1 MASWGSAASKI
12 GNRTD
17 IAIVGIGC
25 RFPGARNVNEYWD
38 LLSEPKPQ
46 LRTVPDSRWRRDAFY
61 NDDFRDTSAAYSDK
75 MALLDDVGQFDA
87 GHYGIP
93 PRRARSLDPQHRL
106 LVDLTREALQ
116 DAGWEAGGFERE
128 DTSVIM
134 SLSDSGY
141 REMSTLHLRLRQ
153 LAGGEF
159 GRSAG
164 AELAEAGSAVGG
176 LHATAMAGL
185 LLNMGP
191 SSISS
196 VFDLHGESYALDAA
210 CSGGLTAV
218 ANAVFALRAGR
229 CRIAVAGGAQLV
241 LTPDLL
247 VGLCRI
253 GAVSRSG
260 ECRPFDERADGFVLG
275 EGAGVLVLRPL
286 ADAQAAGDRVYAVI
300 RGVGLSNDG
309 TVKGGMMPQE
319 SGQLLALRRAY
330 RDADVE
336 PGSVGYLEAHGT
348 ATSVGD
354 DVEINALGELRRD
367 AAAPAYLGAAK
378 SVVGHSLGTAGIAG
392 LIKSVLSVHKGQILP
407 QPDFEPAGHLALDE
421 AGLRVAGE
429 VTPWVSPDGPR
440 RAGVSAFGFGGTNV
454 HVVLEEFPAA
464 AEVPPS
470 GPQLLLLTARDRA
483 GLARHAREVAEVLS
497 REPLPLATVAA
508 TLARRTLFAERLAVV
523 AEDCAVAQLM
533 AASVALESGQTGE
546 LAPGTYAGV
555 VAPGAEVPAP
565 DLPLLE
571 LAALAV
577 TGPGLRPTLSAT
589 PPCTLPPSPL
599 SPREHWV
606 VDAAKR
612 AKAQALAP
620 LGGRPSA
627 EPVATQELPSARDVL
642 AVVLE
647 EVARTSAFPATDLS
661 AAHLLID
668 DLGFDSLMLTE
679 LEANL
684 RKRFPGQR
692 FEIDQERGVTIG
704 AVAGLITPAVAVPFA
719 SVGDGVL
726 AAEVS
731 LVPEVVA
738 PSVAVP
744 FASPADAG
752 LAAEVSLAPEVVAP
766 AVAVPFASVGDAGL
780 AAEVSLAPEVA
791 APPMAVPFASP
802 ADAGLAAP
810 ESVAPAG
817 VADAP
822 APGMSSHAEAFAS
835 GVAGQTA
842 PGVAPLAPEAV
853 VADGAGWA
861 TPAATVLTAPAVDA
875 PALGLSSASPSE
887 SFASGVA
894 GPTAPAAPLVP
905 KAVGPDEAGLTA
917 PGAAPLVPG
926 TVPAAAGRTSPSATV
941 PMTPAAVTPAVAGTR
956 AVRMPPAPETV
967 AFDPATASIDDFPEA
982 AAIDARLREFSDL
995 GVANPYF
1002 RKHQGRMTS
1011 TTSVGGREFLS
1022 FSSYNYLGLSGHPT
1036 VTAAVHDAVERYGT
1050 SVSGSRLLA
1059 GDRDLT
1065 RQLETELASFL
1076 GTDDCLALVS
1086 GHATNVSAIG
1096 HLVGPGDLV
1105 IHDSLAHD
1113 SILQG
1118 CALSGATRRP
1128 FPHNDVTQL
1137 ADILR
1142 RTRARFRRVLI
1153 VVEGAYSMDGDLAD
1167 LPGLIDLKKRYGAL
1181 LMVDEAHSIGTVGAT
1196 GAGVGEHYSVDRS
1209 DVDLWMGTLSKSLA
1223 GCGGYLA
1230 GSARTIQWLRYS
1242 LPGFVY
1248 SVGLTPANAAAS
1260 LAALRVL
1267 RAEPV
1272 RLARLRVNSRL
1283 FLELSR
1289 AAALPTGS
1297 ASATPIVPCVVG
1309 DSTTTLRLATTLY
1322 DHGIIVDPILYPAV
1336 DESQTRLRFF
1346 LTSDHEAD
1354 QLKYTVATVAREL
1367 TRLRES

>member
-1 MASWGSAASKI
+1 MASWGSAAQKI
-12 GNRTD
+12 GNRPD

-46 LRTVPDSRWRRDAFY
+46 FRTVPDSRWRRDSFY

-75 MALLDDVGQFDA
+75 MALLDDVGHFDA

-93 PRRARSLDPQHRL
+93 PRRAKSLDPQHRL

-134 SLSDSGY
+134 SLSESGY
-141 REMSTLHLRLRQ
+141 REMSTLHIRLRQ

-159 GRSAG
+159 GRSVG

-247 VGLCRI
+247 VGLSRI

-260 ECRPFDERADGFVLG
+260 ECRPFDSRADGFVLG

-286 ADAQAAGDRVYAVI
+286 ADAQAAGDRIYAVI

-330 RDADVE
+330 RDADVD

-367 AAAPAYLGAAK
+367 ATAPAYLGAAK

-407 QPDFEPAGHLALDE
+407 QPDFEPAAHLALDE
-421 AGLRVAGE
+421 ARLRVAGE
-429 VTPWVSPDGPR
+429 VTPWTADGPR

-454 HVVLEEFPAA
+454 HVVLEESPA
-464 AEVPPS
+464 VPAVS
-470 GPQLLLLTARDRA
+470 AGGSQLLLLTARDRA

-497 REPLPLATVAA
+497 REPLPLAAVAS

-523 AEDCAVAQLM
+523 ADDLPDAVSKLV
-533 AASVALESGQTGE
+533 AASVALESGTTGE
-546 LAPGTYAGV
+546 LAPATYAGV

-565 DLPLLE
+565 DLPLVE

-577 TGPGLRPTLSAT
+577 TGAGLRPVIGGT

-599 SPREHWV
+599 SPRNHWV
-606 VDAAKR
+606 VDEAKQLKARSLPPLSGSAA
-612 AKAQALAP
+612 ADPVEPPAV
-620 LGGRPSA
+620 PS
-627 EPVATQELPSARDVL
+627 SRDVL

-647 EVARTSAFPATDLS
+647 EVARTSAFPVGDLC
-661 AAHLLID
+661 AAHALID

-692 FEIDQERGVTIG
+692 FEIEQERGVTAG
-704 AVAGLITPAVAVPFA
+704 AVAGLITPAVAVP
-719 SVGDGVL
+719 V
-726 AAEVS
+726 
-731 LVPEVVA
+731 
-738 PSVAVP
+738 
-744 FASPADAG
+744 
-752 LAAEVSLAPEVVAP
+752 
-766 AVAVPFASVGDAGL
+766 
-780 AAEVSLAPEVA
+780 
-791 APPMAVPFASP
+791 
-802 ADAGLAAP
+802 
-810 ESVAPAG
+810 
-817 VADAP
+817 
-822 APGMSSHAEAFAS
+822 
-835 GVAGQTA
+835 
-842 PGVAPLAPEAV
+842 PLA
-853 VADGAGWA
+853 
-861 TPAATVLTAPAVDA
+861 
-875 PALGLSSASPSE
+875 S
-887 SFASGVA
+887 
-894 GPTAPAAPLVP
+894 
-905 KAVGPDEAGLTA
+905 
-917 PGAAPLVPG
+917 
-926 TVPAAAGRTSPSATV
+926 
-941 PMTPAAVTPAVAGTR
+941 
-956 AVRMPPAPETV
+956 ETV

-995 GVANPYF
+995 GVPNPYF
-1002 RKHQGRMTS
+1002 RKHQGLLTS
-1011 TTSVGGREFLS
+1011 TTTVGGRQYLS
-1022 FSSYNYLGLSGHPT
+1022 FSSYNYLGLSGHPA
-1036 VTAAVHDAVERYGT
+1036 VTAAVHDAVDRYGT

-1065 RQLETELASFL
+1065 RQLETELATFL

-1096 HLVGPGDLV
+1096 HLVGPGDLIV
-1105 IHDSLAHD
+1105 HDSLAHD

-1128 FPHNDVTQL
+1128 FPHNDVAQL
-1137 ADILR
+1137 EDILR

-1167 LPGLIDLKKRYGAL
+1167 LPGLIEVKKRYGAL
-1181 LMVDEAHSIGTVGAT
+1181 LMVDEAHSIGTVGAG
-1196 GAGVGEHYSVDRS
+1196 GAGVGEHFAVDRS

-1230 GSARTIQWLRYS
+1230 GSSHTVRWLRYS

-1248 SVGLTPANAAAS
+1248 SVGLTPASAAAS

-1267 RAEPV
+1267 RADPS
-1272 RLARLRVNSRL
+1272 RLARLRSNSGL
-1283 FLELSR
+1283 FLRLAQ
-1289 AAALPTGS
+1289 AAGLPTGS
-1297 ASATPIVPCVVG
+1297 ASATPIVPCVIG

-1322 DHGIIVDPILYPAV
+1322 DRGIIVDPILHPAV

-1346 LTSDHEAD
+1346 LTSDHEPT
-1354 QLKYTVATVAREL
+1354 QLEYTATTVATEL
-1367 TRLRES
+1367 ARLRVA